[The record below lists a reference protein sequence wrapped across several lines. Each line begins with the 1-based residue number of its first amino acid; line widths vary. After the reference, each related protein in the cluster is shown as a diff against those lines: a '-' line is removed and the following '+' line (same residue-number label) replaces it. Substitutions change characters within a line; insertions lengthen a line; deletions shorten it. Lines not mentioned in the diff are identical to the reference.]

1 MLRSKVN
8 GVFLMKRG
16 KIRSREGK
24 NAVTKTKVPPELYN
38 KTLDDAIRGIYSVYG
53 PNLAAFFRDV
63 EDPVT
68 HGDCKIEL
76 HGHLINAPSRKRYRV
91 NTPR

>member
-1 MLRSKVN
+1 
-8 GVFLMKRG
+8 MKRG